1 MTAASARV
9 PARRRLGIAA
19 WALYDWADS
28 SFNTVIGTFVFSV
41 YFARGIYGDETQ
53 GAAVWGYA
61 MAVAGVFIA
70 VGSPVLGAVADRAGP
85 RKPWI
90 ATFMVICVATTSL
103 LWFAEPDRAFVA
115 LTLVLAVIATT
126 AHALGGVFYN
136 AMLPDVA
143 PPGMAGTVSGWA
155 WGLGYAGG
163 LGALALCLLLLVL
176 PDAPAFGVGTENAAN
191 IRATAL
197 VTAAWFL
204 VFALPML
211 LLTRDRPSAALG
223 VRGAVRAGL
232 AQLAGTVAKLR
243 HQPPLLL
250 FLIASAVYRDGL
262 ATLFAVGGLFAAG
275 AFGMDFQEILI
286 FAIGLNVTAAGGS
299 WLFAALT
306 DRVGAKRM
314 VLLGLTGLIVF
325 GTAILFVTDWI
336 TFLVLALILGLFVG
350 PAQSASRVIMAKL
363 APPSMMTEM
372 FGLYTMTGK
381 AIAFVGPL
389 GFGLLTD
396 IFDSQRAGLTIILAM
411 WLLGAALLFFV
422 RVPARDAGAEAA

>member
-1 MTAASARV
+1 MT
-9 PARRRLGIAA
+9 PRRRLGIGA

-41 YFARGIYGDETQ
+41 YFARAVYGDETQ

-61 MAVAGVFIA
+61 MAVAGFFIA
-70 VGSPVLGAVADRAGP
+70 VGSPVLGAIADRAGP

-90 ATFMVICVATTSL
+90 AVFMVVCVAATAL
-103 LWFAEPDRAFVA
+103 LWFAEPDTAFVA
-115 LTLVLAVIATT
+115 LTLVLAVVATIA
-126 AHALGGVFYN
+126 HNMGQVFYN

-143 PPGMAGTVSGWA
+143 PPGKAGTLSGWA

-163 LGALALCLLLLVL
+163 LGALAVCLLLLVL
-176 PDAPAFGVGTENAAN
+176 PDDPAFGLGTENAAN

-197 VTAAWFL
+197 VTALWFF

-211 LLTRDRPSAALG
+211 AFTGDRPSAALG

-232 AQLAGTVAKLR
+232 AQLAGTVTRLR
-243 HQPPLLL
+243 HQRPLVL

-275 AFGMDFQEILI
+275 AFGMDFREILI

-314 VLLGLTGLIVF
+314 VLSGLAGLIVF
-325 GTAILFVTDWI
+325 GTAILFVTDWMA
-336 TFLVLALILGLFVG
+336 FLVLALILGLFIG

-363 APPSMMTEM
+363 APPAMMTEM

-396 IFDSQRAGLTIILAM
+396 IFDSQRAGLTVILAM
-411 WLLGAALLFFV
+411 WLVGAALLLLV
-422 RVPARDAGAEAA
+422 RVPARDAGAEAEAEAA

>member
-1 MTAASARV
+1 MT
-9 PARRRLGIAA
+9 PRRRLGIAS

-61 MAVAGVFIA
+61 MAVAGFLIA
-70 VGSPVLGAVADRAGP
+70 IGSPLLGAVADRAGP

-90 ATFMVICVATTSL
+90 AVFMVVCVAATSL
-103 LWFAEPDRAFVA
+103 LWFAEPDPAFVA

-126 AHALGGVFYN
+126 AHNLGQVFYN

-143 PPGMAGTVSGWA
+143 PPGQAGTLSGWA

-176 PDAPAFGVGTENAAN
+176 PDRPAFGLGTENAAN

-197 VTAAWFL
+197 VTALWFL
-204 VFALPML
+204 VFALPL
-211 LLTRDRPSAALG
+211 LLFTPDRPSAALG

-232 AQLAGTVAKLR
+232 AQLRGTVGKLR
-243 HQPPLLL
+243 HQRPLVL
-250 FLIASAVYRDGL
+250 FLVASALYRDGL

-286 FAIGLNVTAAGGS
+286 FAIGLNVTAASGS

-314 VLLGLTGLIVF
+314 VLFGLSGLILF
-325 GTAILFVTDWI
+325 GTAILFVTDWM

-363 APPSMMTEM
+363 APPAMMTEM

-396 IFDSQRAGLTIILAM
+396 LFDSQRAGLTVILAM
-411 WLLGAALLFFV
+411 WLAGGALLLAV
-422 RVPARDAGAEAA
+422 RDPGARVAAAPA

>member
-1 MTAASARV
+1 MT
-9 PARRRLGIAA
+9 PRRRLGIGA

-41 YFARGIYGDETQ
+41 YFARAVFGDETQ

-61 MAVAGVFIA
+61 MAVAGFFIA
-70 VGSPVLGAVADRAGP
+70 VGSPVLGAIADRAGP

-90 ATFMVICVATTSL
+90 AVFMVVCVAATAL
-103 LWFAEPDRAFVA
+103 LWFAEPDTAFVA
-115 LTLVLAVIATT
+115 LTLVLAVVATIA
-126 AHALGGVFYN
+126 HNMGQVFYN

-143 PPGMAGTVSGWA
+143 PPGKAGTLSGWA

-163 LGALALCLLLLVL
+163 LGALAVCLLLLVL
-176 PDAPAFGVGTENAAN
+176 PDDPAFGLGTENAAN

-197 VTAAWFL
+197 VTALWFF

-211 LLTRDRPSAALG
+211 AFTGDRPSAALG

-232 AQLAGTVAKLR
+232 AQLAGTVTRLR
-243 HQPPLLL
+243 HQRPLVL

-275 AFGMDFQEILI
+275 AFGMDFREILI

-314 VLLGLTGLIVF
+314 VLSGLAGLIVF
-325 GTAILFVTDWI
+325 GTAILFVTDWMA
-336 TFLVLALILGLFVG
+336 FLVLALILGLFIG

-363 APPSMMTEM
+363 APPAMMTEM

-396 IFDSQRAGLTIILAM
+396 IFDSQRAGLTVILAM
-411 WLLGAALLFFV
+411 WLVGAALLLLV
-422 RVPARDAGAEAA
+422 RVPARDAGAEAEAA

>member
-1 MTAASARV
+1 MT
-9 PARRRLGIAA
+9 PRRRLGIAS

-61 MAVAGVFIA
+61 MAVAGFLIA
-70 VGSPVLGAVADRAGP
+70 IGSPLLGAVADRAGP

-90 ATFMVICVATTSL
+90 AVFMVVCVAATSL

-126 AHALGGVFYN
+126 AHNLGQVFYN

-143 PPGMAGTVSGWA
+143 PPGQAGTLSGWA

-176 PDAPAFGVGTENAAN
+176 PDRPAFGLGTENAAN

-197 VTAAWFL
+197 VTALWFL
-204 VFALPML
+204 VFALPL
-211 LLTRDRPSAALG
+211 LLFTPDRPSAALG

-232 AQLAGTVAKLR
+232 AQLRGTVGKLR
-243 HQPPLLL
+243 HQRPLVL
-250 FLIASAVYRDGL
+250 FLVASALYRDGL

-286 FAIGLNVTAAGGS
+286 FAIGLNVTAASGS

-314 VLLGLTGLIVF
+314 VLFGLSGLILF
-325 GTAILFVTDWI
+325 GTAILFVTDWM

-363 APPSMMTEM
+363 APPPMMTEM

-396 IFDSQRAGLTIILAM
+396 LFDSQRAGLTVILAM
-411 WLLGAALLFFV
+411 WLAGGALLLAV
-422 RVPARDAGAEAA
+422 RDPGARVAAAPA

>member
-1 MTAASARV
+1 VT
-9 PARRRLGIAA
+9 PRRRLGIAS

-61 MAVAGVFIA
+61 MAVAGFVIA
-70 VGSPVLGAVADRAGP
+70 IGSPLLGAVADRAGP

-90 ATFMVICVATTSL
+90 AVFMVVCVAATSL
-103 LWFAEPDRAFVA
+103 LWFAEPDPAFVA

-126 AHALGGVFYN
+126 AHNLGQVFYN

-143 PPGMAGTVSGWA
+143 PPGQAGTLSGWA

-176 PDAPAFGVGTENAAN
+176 PDRPAFGLGTENAAN

-197 VTAAWFL
+197 VTALWFL
-204 VFALPML
+204 IFALPLL
-211 LLTRDRPSAALG
+211 LLTPDRPSAALG

-232 AQLAGTVAKLR
+232 AQLRGTIGKLR
-243 HQPPLLL
+243 HQRPLVL
-250 FLIASAVYRDGL
+250 FLVASALYRDGL

-275 AFGMDFQEILI
+275 AFGMDFEEILI

-314 VLLGLTGLIVF
+314 VLFGLGGLILF

-363 APPSMMTEM
+363 APPAMMTEM

-396 IFDSQRAGLTIILAM
+396 LFDSQRAGLTVILAM
-411 WLLGAALLFFV
+411 WLAGGALLLFV
-422 RVPARDAGAEAA
+422 RDPQARAAAAPA

>member
-1 MTAASARV
+1 MTAT
-9 PARRRLGIAA
+9 PTRRRLGIAA

-61 MAVAGVFIA
+61 MAVAGFFIA
-70 VGSPVLGAVADRAGP
+70 VGSPVLGAIADRAGP

-90 ATFMVICVATTSL
+90 AIFMVICVVATAL
-103 LWFAEPDRAFVA
+103 LWFAEPARAFVV
-115 LTLVLAVIATT
+115 LTLVLAVIATI
-126 AHALGGVFYN
+126 AHNMGQVFYN

-143 PPGMAGTVSGWA
+143 PAGQAGTLSGWA

-163 LGALALCLLLLVL
+163 LGALAVCLLLLVL
-176 PDAPAFGVGTENAAN
+176 PEDPAFGLGTENAAN

-197 VTAAWFL
+197 VTALWFL

-211 LLTRDRPSAALG
+211 VLTPDRPSAALG
-223 VRGAVRAGL
+223 VRGSVRAGFR
-232 AQLAGTVAKLR
+232 QLAGTVAKLR
-243 HQPPLLL
+243 HQRPLLL
-250 FLIASAVYRDGL
+250 FLIASAIYRDGL

-275 AFGMDFQEILI
+275 AFGMDFEQILI

-314 VLLGLTGLIVF
+314 VLLGLTGLIIF

-336 TFLVLALILGLFVG
+336 AFLVLALILGLFVG

-363 APPSMMTEM
+363 APPAMMTEM

-389 GFGLLTD
+389 GFGVLTD
-396 IFDSQRAGLTIILAM
+396 LFDSQRAGLTVILAM
-411 WLLGAALLFFV
+411 WLVGGILLLFVRQPASEAAGAA
-422 RVPARDAGAEAA
+422 R

>member
-1 MTAASARV
+1 MT
-9 PARRRLGIAA
+9 PRRRLGIGA

-41 YFARGIYGDETQ
+41 YFARAVYGDETQ

-61 MAVAGVFIA
+61 MAVAGFFIA
-70 VGSPVLGAVADRAGP
+70 VGSPVLGAIADRAGP

-90 ATFMVICVATTSL
+90 AVFMVVCVAATAL
-103 LWFAEPDRAFVA
+103 LWFAEPDTAFVA
-115 LTLVLAVIATT
+115 LTLVLAVVATIA
-126 AHALGGVFYN
+126 HNMGQVFYN

-143 PPGMAGTVSGWA
+143 PPGKAGRLSGWA

-163 LGALALCLLLLVL
+163 LGALAVCLLLLVL
-176 PDAPAFGVGTENAAN
+176 PDDPAFGLGTENAAN

-197 VTAAWFL
+197 VTALWFF

-211 LLTRDRPSAALG
+211 AFTGDRPSAALG

-232 AQLAGTVAKLR
+232 AQLAGTVTRLR
-243 HQPPLLL
+243 HQRPLVL

-275 AFGMDFQEILI
+275 AFGMDFREILI

-314 VLLGLTGLIVF
+314 VLSGLAGLIVF
-325 GTAILFVTDWI
+325 GTAILFVTDWMA
-336 TFLVLALILGLFVG
+336 FLVLALILGLFIG

-363 APPSMMTEM
+363 APPAMMTEM

-396 IFDSQRAGLTIILAM
+396 IFDSQRAGLTVILAM
-411 WLLGAALLFFV
+411 WLVGAALLLLV
-422 RVPARDAGAEAA
+422 RVPARDAGAEAEAEAA

>member
-1 MTAASARV
+1 VT
-9 PARRRLGIAA
+9 PRRRLGIGA

-41 YFARGIYGDETQ
+41 YFARAVYGDETQ

-61 MAVAGVFIA
+61 MAVAGFFIA
-70 VGSPVLGAVADRAGP
+70 VGSPVLGAIADRAGP

-90 ATFMVICVATTSL
+90 AVFMVVCVAATAL
-103 LWFAEPDRAFVA
+103 LWFAEPDTAFVA
-115 LTLVLAVIATT
+115 LTLVLAVVATIA
-126 AHALGGVFYN
+126 HNMGQVFYN

-143 PPGMAGTVSGWA
+143 PPGKAGRLSGWA

-163 LGALALCLLLLVL
+163 LGALAVCLLLLVL
-176 PDAPAFGVGTENAAN
+176 PDDPAFGLGTENAAN

-197 VTAAWFL
+197 VTALWFF

-211 LLTRDRPSAALG
+211 AFTGDRPSAALG

-232 AQLAGTVAKLR
+232 AQLAGTVTRLR
-243 HQPPLLL
+243 HQRPLVL

-275 AFGMDFQEILI
+275 AFGMDFREILI

-314 VLLGLTGLIVF
+314 VLSGLAGLIVF
-325 GTAILFVTDWI
+325 GTAILFVTDWMA
-336 TFLVLALILGLFVG
+336 FLVLALILGLFIG

-363 APPSMMTEM
+363 APPAMMTEM

-396 IFDSQRAGLTIILAM
+396 IFDSQRAGLTVILAM
-411 WLLGAALLFFV
+411 WLVGAALLLLV
-422 RVPARDAGAEAA
+422 RVPARDAGAEAEAEAA

>member
-1 MTAASARV
+1 MSAGPTRG
-9 PARRRLGIAA
+9 RLGIAA

-61 MAVAGVFIA
+61 MAVAGFFIA
-70 VGSPVLGAVADRAGP
+70 VGSPVLGAIADRAGP

-90 ATFMVICVATTSL
+90 AVFMVVCVAATAL
-103 LWFAEPDRAFVA
+103 LWFAEPDPAFVT
-115 LTLVLAVIATT
+115 LTLVLAVLATIA
-126 AHALGGVFYN
+126 HNLGQVFYN

-143 PPGMAGTVSGWA
+143 PPGKAGTLSGWA

-163 LGALALCLLLLVL
+163 LGALGVCLLLLVL
-176 PDAPAFGVGTENAAN
+176 PDEPAFGVGTDNAAN

-197 VTAAWFL
+197 VTALWFL

-211 LLTRDRPSAALG
+211 MLTPDRPSAALG
-223 VRGAVRAGL
+223 VEGSVRAGFR
-232 AQLAGTVAKLR
+232 QLAGTIAKLR
-243 HQPPLLL
+243 HQRPLLL
-250 FLIASAVYRDGL
+250 FLIASALYRDGL

-275 AFGMDFQEILI
+275 AFGMDFEQILI
-286 FAIGLNVTAAGGS
+286 FAIGLNVTAAAGS
-299 WLFAALT
+299 WLFAAVT

-314 VLLGLTGLIVF
+314 VLLGLAGLIGV

-336 TFLVLALILGLFVG
+336 AFLVLALILGLFVG

-363 APPSMMTEM
+363 APASMMTEM

-389 GFGLLTD
+389 GFGALTD
-396 IFDSQRAGLTIILAM
+396 LFDSQRAGLTVILAM
-411 WLLGAALLFFV
+411 WLLGAILLLFV
-422 RVPARDAGAEAA
+422 RPPAREAAAAS

>member
-1 MTAASARV
+1 MTAK
-9 PARRRLGIAA
+9 PARRRLGIGA

-61 MAVAGVFIA
+61 MAVAGFFIA
-70 VGSPVLGAVADRAGP
+70 VGSPVLGAIADRAGP

-90 ATFMVICVATTSL
+90 ATFMVVCVAATSL
-103 LWFAEPDRAFVA
+103 LWFAEPAPAFVT
-115 LTLVLAVIATT
+115 LTLVLAVIATI
-126 AHALGGVFYN
+126 AHNMGQVFYN

-143 PPGMAGTVSGWA
+143 PPGKAGTLSGWA

-176 PDAPAFGVGTENAAN
+176 PDDPAFGLGTENAAN

-211 LLTRDRPSAALG
+211 VLTPDRPSAALG
-223 VRGAVRAGL
+223 VRGGMRAGL
-232 AQLAGTVAKLR
+232 RQLKGTVAKLR
-243 HQPPLLL
+243 HQRPLLL
-250 FLIASAVYRDGL
+250 FLIASAIYRDGL

-314 VLLGLTGLIVF
+314 VLFGLAGLIVF
-325 GTAILFVTDWI
+325 GTAILFVSDWV

-389 GFGLLTD
+389 GFGALTD
-396 IFDSQRAGLTIILAM
+396 AFDSQRAGLTVILAM
-411 WLLGAALLFFV
+411 WLLGGALLLLV
-422 RVPARDAGAEAA
+422 RDPGAKPAPDPG